1 MPELHKTSSE
11 RETPPYI
18 SLLGVRSADLP
29 TILGEPFS
37 TFTYRGR
44 VVNMFDVN
52 SDILTCESSEGYVVS
67 VDAHKER
74 RTDIRI
80 KPDHIERSYLRYS
93 GKRHET
99 RIIDI
104 SARGASLEL
113 TKGPLPTQGATVS
126 FCTKLRTHHAY
137 IFITLVGQ
145 VYRVD
150 ADRNSCVV
158 LFSSPHQTHSH
169 KALSDYINVHHAF
182 KALKPALIHHL
193 DEKTEVATIKSDL
206 CSLCTEKSCERPD
219 GYNDS
224 DPIHQNGISAHA
236 A

>member
-1 MPELHKTSSE
+1 MPDLHKHPTE
-11 RETPPYI
+11 EETPSYL
-18 SLLGVRSADLP
+18 SLLGVRSADLS

-44 VVNMFDVN
+44 VVYMFDVN
-52 SDILTCESSEGYVVS
+52 SEILTCESKEGYVVS
-67 VDAHKER
+67 VDSHKER

-93 GKRHET
+93 GQRHET

-104 SARGASLEL
+104 SARGTSLEL
-113 TKGPLPTQGATVS
+113 TKDPPAQGATVS

-150 ADRNSCVV
+150 AARNSCVV

-169 KALSDYINVHHAF
+169 KALSDYISAHQAF

-193 DEKTEVATIKSDL
+193 DETKEVATIKSDL

-224 DPIHQNGISAHA
+224 NPTYQNGISAHA